1 MWGPL
6 IRPPVR
12 FQRGKMEIIIRDKN
26 KKYKQ
31 FAHRSGVEE
40 TIRKEWGT
48 SGVTDAQLDRMKF
61 IERQAGMN
69 HSSVKAHVV
78 DEHKEQGG

>member
-1 MWGPL
+1 
-6 IRPPVR
+6 
-12 FQRGKMEIIIRDKN
+12 MEIIIRSKD

-40 TIRKEWGT
+40 ALRKEWGT
-48 SGVTDAQLDRMKF
+48 TGVTDEQLDRMKF
-61 IERQAGMN
+61 LERKSGMN

-78 DEHKEQGG
+78 DEGE